1 MPELRRRPHFYDLPE
16 NGGLPSQRTTTR
28 SWLRQGLATLLCA
41 AVLAGCAPPPADSP
55 EPEYRYAQAGTRDS
69 FRLSADGGRKA
80 TVLFFIG
87 SDCPISN
94 GFVPEMLRLHREFA
108 PTGMGFC
115 AVYADAEILPV
126 EAGRHAADFA
136 FPFPALLDPGQT
148 LARRVGATVMPEAAV
163 LSPTGVLL
171 YRGRIDNRYADF
183 GRLRERPT
191 CTELRD
197 ALGAILSGRSIAVP
211 WTPALGCA
219 IVFPN
224 R

>member
-1 MPELRRRPHFYDLPE
+1 MLF
-16 NGGLPSQRTTTR
+16 
-28 SWLRQGLATLLCA
+28 CA
-41 AVLAGCAPPPADSP
+41 AVLSGCAPPPASQAATDPP
-55 EPEYRYAQAGTRDS
+55 EPEYEYAQAGMRNS
-69 FRLSADGGRKA
+69 FRLSADGGRNA

-94 GFVPEMLRLHREFA
+94 GFVPEMIRLHHEFVA
-108 PTGMGFC
+108 KGVKFC
-115 AVYADAEILPV
+115 AVYADSELLPI
-126 EAGRHAADFA
+126 EAGRHATEFA
-136 FPFPALLDPGQT
+136 LPFPALLDPGQT

-163 LSPTGVLL
+163 LSPPGVLL

-183 GRLRERPT
+183 GTLRERPT

-197 ALGAILSGRSIAVP
+197 ALGAILAGRPITVQRTS
-211 WTPALGCA
+211 ALGCE